1 MDLVIMGFKLFLLL
15 EKILMLLPNKARKN
29 FFTFLASLAYY
40 LSSRYRNTG
49 FVNLDFI
56 YGDTL
61 SHTQKKEI
69 VKYSFRNLLL
79 NFLHLM
85 ELRHISKD
93 ELAKKITIKNR
104 EIVDNVHAQ
113 NRAVIYVTSHYCAW
127 ELGGIGIGTFVEP
140 LAAVFRKMK
149 NREYE
154 QWVLESRERFGN
166 SSLEKRNVMRALISL
181 VKKKMASGILIDTAM
196 NQREGIEVD
205 FLGKKVYQTPA
216 PAYLAR
222 KYDAAIIPVV
232 MLSKDEESYEL
243 VFFDEIVVEKTENE
257 QEDIQKATQLQ
268 ADWLGSLI
276 YNQPKCWFWIHRRF
290 KGEYPHI
297 YKR

>member
-1 MDLVIMGFKLFLLL
+1 MDATAMGFKLFLLL
-15 EKILMLLPNKARKN
+15 EKILMLLPKKTRKN

-40 LSSRYRNTG
+40 LSSRYRNIG
-49 FVNLDFI
+49 FINLDFI

-85 ELRHISKD
+85 ELRHISKE
-93 ELAKKITIKNR
+93 ELTKKITIKNR
-104 EIVDNVHAQ
+104 EVLDKIHAQ
-113 NRAVIYVTSHYCAW
+113 NRAILYVTPHYCAW
-127 ELGGIGIGTFVEP
+127 ELGGTGIGTFVEP
-140 LAAVFRKMK
+140 IAAVFRKMK

-154 QWVLESRERFGN
+154 KWVLESRERFGN

-196 NQREGIEVD
+196 NQKEGIEVD

-222 KYDAAIIPVV
+222 KYDAAIVPVV
-232 MLSKDEESYEL
+232 MLSEDEENYEL

-257 QEDIQKATQLQ
+257 QEDIQRATQLQ
-268 ADWLGSLI
+268 ANWLSTLI
-276 YNQPKCWFWIHRRF
+276 YNEPKYWFWIHRRF